1 MRRALAAYL
10 LLVGCGDNAHLAPDA
25 PPPPS
30 RPDAPPPPADCAAT
44 LSGNF
49 AETVP
54 LPANCATVSG
64 TTTLAFSVPS
74 VYLGTSIAIAIDLG
88 ATPEP
93 GMYSS
98 ESVAS
103 WSAMATQMIGNAK
116 CIYIAG
122 PTSVPPG
129 DFTMTLAAIDLG
141 AGTAHG
147 DLALQLAL
155 LPGAETNCGQSNM
168 ETLDLAF

>member
-1 MRRALAAYL
+1 MRLAIAAYL
-10 LLVGCGDNAHLAPDA
+10 VLAGCGDNAHLAPDA
-25 PPPPS
+25 PPPAH
-30 RPDAPPPPADCAAT
+30 PDAPPPPAACLAT
-44 LSGNF
+44 FAGNF
-49 AETVP
+49 AETIS
-54 LPANCATVSG
+54 LGADCAMLSG
-64 TTTLAFSVPS
+64 HTTLAFAVPS
-74 VYLGTSIAIAIDLG
+74 HHLDTSVEIQLDLG

-93 GMYSS
+93 GMSSS

-122 PTSVPPG
+122 ATAVPTGSFTITLDVLDVP
-129 DFTMTLAAIDLG
+129 

-147 DLALQLAL
+147 DLALELAV
-155 LPGAETNCGQSNM
+155 LPGAETNCGPSNM